1 MQNQHWQDWLNLI
14 LAVWLFLSPVVIGAP
29 LGGVTI
35 GNYCLVGIAL
45 ASVENCLPAG
55 RDGTRPYGSNER
67 GIRVAEIFARL
78 PARPNPL
85 IYQCP
90 FCSDVNRRKVSG
102 GKCLI
107 HCRQE
112 PLIRAQILPFEFAK
126 LFSKS
131 LCCLNFGFL

>member
-67 GIRVAEIFARL
+67 GIRVAEIFA
-78 PARPNPL
+78 
-85 IYQCP
+85 P
-90 FCSDVNRRKVSG
+90 FQRGR
-102 GKCLI
+102 
-107 HCRQE
+107 
-112 PLIRAQILPFEFAK
+112 ILSSTSVRSALMLTGE
-126 LFSKS
+126 KS
-131 LCCLNFGFL
+131 PVASA